1 MMSNATIICICSYVS
16 LGVKDNMVTTCM
28 QSVVAVYG
36 HRVLIVLREGHRVLI
51 VLREGGNEDLPAVDV
66 TGAVSMPT

>member
-1 MMSNATIICICSYVS
+1 
-16 LGVKDNMVTTCM
+16 MVTTCM